1 MKMKRIMKL
10 LPALLPLVLLFSCQ
24 PKPLEIEVKQSAPQ
38 LTLSSATPDE
48 HTVLVSAGYS
58 INSMVSLG
66 DTVNG
71 GKGLPDDMLLEE
83 GVVTL
88 AAEGR
93 TPDTLYPVASG
104 LYANR
109 NLQLEKN
116 ASYTLT
122 VYDRRKGVSGMAS
135 TPYFPLPAID
145 SLVPEVTRRK
155 GDTGVILH
163 IKLPEAG
170 ADDFYFVSY
179 NTAAAER
186 ELHRSPYALAAT
198 LAAFSPKQL
207 TLLSTADVKNGCI
220 RRVIPLSCKG
230 TDTLLVH
237 TGKIDKAYFDYLTA
251 YKKSGSLI
259 NQLTGEPINLPSNVV
274 SGLGFFSLSTPVRS
288 TFYLKNY

>member
-1 MKMKRIMKL
+1 MMKPIKL
-10 LPALLPLVLLFSCQ
+10 LPALLPLILLFSCQ
-24 PKPLEIEVKQSAPQ
+24 PKPLEIEVKQSEPQ
-38 LTLSSATPDE
+38 LTVSSAAPDE
-48 HTVLVSAGYS
+48 HTVVVSAGYS

-71 GKGLPDDMLLEE
+71 GVDLPDNMLLED
-83 GVVTL
+83 GIVTL

-93 TPDTLYPVASG
+93 TPDTLYPIASG

-109 NLQLEKN
+109 NMQLEKG

-122 VYDRRKGVSGMAS
+122 VYDHNKGLAGVAT

-145 SLVPEVTRRK
+145 SLSPEVTRK
-155 GDTGVILH
+155 HGDTLVTLH
-163 IKLPEAG
+163 LKLSGAG

-186 ELHRSPYALAAT
+186 VLQRSPYALAAT

-207 TLLSTADVKNGCI
+207 TLLSAADIKNGCI
-220 RRVIPLSCKG
+220 RRAIPLGCKG

-259 NQLTGEPINLPSNVV
+259 NQLTGEPINLPTNIAT
-274 SGLGFFSLSTPVRS
+274 GLGFFSLSTPVRS
-288 TFYLKNY
+288 TFYLKHY